1 MTTSIISRRTAAKR
15 VLFGFGALAGTRAL
29 LFGQEY
35 GHARDLVARVQSDLE
50 RSAEF
55 VKSNEKERERYHN
68 VQHKLSDFD
77 KELRAGHFD
86 KGKLDDAID
95 DLKNVVKNN
104 TLESRDR
111 DTLATDLSDLRTLR
125 DTR

>member
-1 MTTSIISRRTAAKR
+1 MMTSGISRRTAAKR
-15 VLFGFGALAGTRAL
+15 VLFVALSGTGVL

-35 GHARDLVARVQSDLE
+35 RGARDLVARVQGDLE

-55 VKSNEKERERYHN
+55 VRNNEKERERYHN

-77 KELRAGHFD
+77 KELRSGHFD

-111 DTLATDLSDLRTLR
+111 DRLVADLADLRTLR

>member
-15 VLFGFGALAGTRAL
+15 VLFGLGALAGTRAL
-29 LFGQEY
+29 LIGQEH
-35 GHARDLVARVQSDLE
+35 GRARDLVTRVQGDLE

-68 VQHKLSDFD
+68 VQHKLSEFD
-77 KELRAGHFD
+77 RELRAGHFD

-111 DTLATDLSDLRTLR
+111 DTLAADLSDLRTLR